1 MVNLQWDTY
10 MWIDTVQ
17 RGLGRFKLTEVSFAQ
32 TQQTV
37 VLSEITGQ
45 LVKYFNT
52 DLLLLL
58 EKDEL
63 MLQSYSQIFKTWS
76 PCRYVIVSHSSSWNP
91 KTFWLKFKFIL
102 FWKDLLRKKIYS

>member
-17 RGLGRFKLTEVSFAQ
+17 RGLGCFKLTEVSFAQ

-63 MLQSYSQIFKTWS
+63 MLQSYSQILRPGVLVGMLQWVT
-76 PCRYVIVSHSSSWNP
+76 VHHEI
-91 KTFWLKFKFIL
+91 LKPS
-102 FWKDLLRKKIYS
+102 D